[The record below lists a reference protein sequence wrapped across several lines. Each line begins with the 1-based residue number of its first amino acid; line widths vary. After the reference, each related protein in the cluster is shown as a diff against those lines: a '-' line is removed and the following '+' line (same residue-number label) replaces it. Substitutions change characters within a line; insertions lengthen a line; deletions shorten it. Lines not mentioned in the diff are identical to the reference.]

1 MNDRIYFVSQYDG
14 EIHNINDVDNIILNN
29 GKGAE
34 VGKWVMDG
42 NEKAL
47 RVDEE
52 VDLCTL
58 KEIYEFY
65 K

>member
-1 MNDRIYFVSQYDG
+1 MVLYIQ
-14 EIHNINDVDNIILNN
+14 EINNINDVDNIILND

-34 VGKWVMDG
+34 VGKWVIDE

-52 VDLCTL
+52 VDLWTL